1 MHEKYDVIHVH
12 VLIFRNNGLSDIP
25 PEIGQL
31 TSLTQLY
38 LWGNQIRVIPSEIG
52 QLTSLTVLRLGNNQI
67 SMIPPEIGQ
76 LTGLTQLGLYDNQI
90 EAIPRESGQLTNLTQ
105 LNLAGNQISV
115 ILPEIGQLN
124 QLKDLYLEGN
134 QIGVIP
140 PELYQLTSLTQLD
153 LGNNQI
159 SMILPEIGQ
168 LTNLEVL
175 GLESNLII
183 SLPTEIGD
191 LINLTDLNLKNNKL
205 TQLSSAINRLS
216 KLQSLNLCQNRFQ
229 EFPAV
234 VTQLSNLQRL
244 HLENNQI
251 RSLPLTIK
259 NLTKLEQLWLGE
271 NFLKQ
276 LPTELGQLT
285 SLTQLHLGRNEIYR
299 VPLEI
304 GDLTKLVSLNLSCN
318 RLTEIPSQIL
328 DLRQLETLSL
338 EGNTRSEIVTDFGK
352 LLTYREQMEQAVEKA
367 KIAQQQSEASR
378 QEAVAAR
385 EQAENANQ
393 AKGRFLSQMS
403 HEIRTPMNGV
413 IGSLNLINVKKLD
426 PRERE
431 HLQRAKNSGQY
442 LLTIINEI
450 LQFTELNAGK
460 ITYQQDPFDL
470 VEACQQILE
479 ILLPLC
485 QQKGIQLKLDYPF
498 MMPAR
503 WLGDQQKTKQVLL
516 NLVANAIKFT
526 MVGEVKLKLR
536 TTNHGIRAEIIDTG
550 IGIAEDQIENIFE
563 SFTQASQ
570 GTNRRYD
577 GTGLGLSISQ
587 GFVEGMGGKIGVE
600 SQLGQGSTFWFKLP
614 LEPVDLTG
622 RQPEMKKAEP
632 TDLSGKRG
640 LVVDDNLVNRFIA
653 RKHLENLGCVVDE
666 AVNSKQCLGQHQQ
679 QQYDLILM
687 DLQMP
692 EVDGFQAT
700 QQIRQLEQSSG
711 LKRVTIVALTTNLVG
726 EVWERC
732 KSAGMDGYVGKPFK
746 PEELMEQLKQV
757 MD

>member
-1 MHEKYDVIHVH
+1 M
-12 VLIFRNNGLSDIP
+12 
-25 PEIGQL
+25 
-31 TSLTQLY
+31 
-38 LWGNQIRVIPSEIG
+38 
-52 QLTSLTVLRLGNNQI
+52 
-67 SMIPPEIGQ
+67 
-76 LTGLTQLGLYDNQI
+76 
-90 EAIPRESGQLTNLTQ
+90 
-105 LNLAGNQISV
+105 
-115 ILPEIGQLN
+115 
-124 QLKDLYLEGN
+124 
-134 QIGVIP
+134 
-140 PELYQLTSLTQLD
+140 
-153 LGNNQI
+153 
-159 SMILPEIGQ
+159 
-168 LTNLEVL
+168 
-175 GLESNLII
+175 
-183 SLPTEIGD
+183 
-191 LINLTDLNLKNNKL
+191 
-205 TQLSSAINRLS
+205 
-216 KLQSLNLCQNRFQ
+216 
-229 EFPAV
+229 
-234 VTQLSNLQRL
+234 
-244 HLENNQI
+244 
-251 RSLPLTIK
+251 
-259 NLTKLEQLWLGE
+259 
-271 NFLKQ
+271 
-276 LPTELGQLT
+276 
-285 SLTQLHLGRNEIYR
+285 
-299 VPLEI
+299 
-304 GDLTKLVSLNLSCN
+304 
-318 RLTEIPSQIL
+318 
-328 DLRQLETLSL
+328 
-338 EGNTRSEIVTDFGK
+338 TDFGK

-570 GTNRRYD
+570 GHSRKFG
-577 GTGLGLSISQ
+577 GTGLGLSISHR
-587 GFVEGMGGKIGVE
+587 FVEGMGGKIGVE
-600 SQLGQGSTFWFKLP
+600 SQLGQGSTFWFELP
-614 LEPVDLTG
+614 LEGTDLPDQ
-622 RQPEMKKAEP
+622 QPEVKTVEP
-632 TDLSGKRG
+632 TDLSAKRG
-640 LVVDDNLVNRFIA
+640 LVVDDDLINRVIA
-653 RKHLENLGCVVDE
+653 RKHLENLGCQVDE
-666 AVNSKQCLGQHQQ
+666 AVDGQDCLTQYQQ
-679 QQYDLILM
+679 NQYDLILM

-711 LKRVTIVALTTNLVG
+711 LKRVVIVALTASVVG

-732 KSAGMDGYVGKPFK
+732 QSAGMDGYVGKPFQV
-746 PEELMEQLKQV
+746 EELKQKLQEL
-757 MD
+757 MFS